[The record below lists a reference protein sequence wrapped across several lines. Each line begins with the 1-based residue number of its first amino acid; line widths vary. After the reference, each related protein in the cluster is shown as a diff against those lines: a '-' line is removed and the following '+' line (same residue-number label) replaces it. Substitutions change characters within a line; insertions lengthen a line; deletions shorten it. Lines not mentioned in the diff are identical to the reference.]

1 MKDVTSHAGG
11 HVKAIPWSKPSL
23 PLLLLLSFAIS
34 VGLGVYALV
43 TLRSVL
49 VYERGVDLARTAE
62 GVADT
67 IDRVL
72 FERFGDI
79 QLFSTD
85 ATIRSGNLEQTT
97 DRLMQYKRQYW
108 YYSWIGV
115 TDAAGRI
122 IAATD
127 FPPSRNNGEL
137 HTDSKDSAQAVTEQ
151 DWFERVRAT
160 GQVYFGEP
168 KPSPE
173 SGDVSAVSFSAPI
186 RGVRGEFRGV
196 VTSRIPIDHVR
207 PIIEKEVG
215 MQSVRAAY
223 DWLVMNHHGTVISQK
238 HRAEATVKPQT
249 LQMASAI
256 KAAEDRDK
264 SGFVEEIDPDR
275 HVRVVT
281 GYARTHG
288 YEAFP
293 GFDWTI
299 LMRVDHDVAYASIN
313 HLIIMVGGVCLLV
326 LTPMAGF
333 GIWAS
338 WKLIQE
344 DRALAEASQA
354 LEQSVAELTRSNA
367 DLQQF
372 AYVAS
377 HDLQEPLR
385 MVASYTQL
393 LSRRYKGKL
402 DADADE
408 FIGYAVEGANR
419 MQQLIKDLLAYSRVT
434 TRGAFEPLETDRAL
448 EAALANL
455 HMAIEKERAVVT
467 HDPLP
472 RVVADGTQLTQL
484 FQNLV
489 SNALKF
495 HGDRPPRVH
504 ISAVQRG
511 DEWVFAV
518 RDDGIGID
526 PQYADRIFVIFQRLH
541 TSAEYPGTGIGLA
554 LCKKIVERHGGR
566 IWVESHVGHGATFYF
581 TMPFVAHDSLQETV
595 HHDGKT
601 H

>member
-1 MKDVTSHAGG
+1 MTDVTPHTG
-11 HVKAIPWSKPSL
+11 HVKVKPWSKPSL

-49 VYERGVDLARTAE
+49 VHERGVDLGRTAE

-85 ATIRSGNLEQTT
+85 ATIRYGNLEETT
-97 DRLMQYKRQYW
+97 NRLMQYKRQYW

-115 TDAAGRI
+115 SDAAGRI

-127 FPPSRNNGEL
+127 FPPSRHNDQL
-137 HTDSKDSAQAVTEQ
+137 HTGLTDSAQAVNEQ
-151 DWFERVRAT
+151 DWFEKVRGT

-173 SGDVSAVSFSAPI
+173 SGDISAVSFSAPI
-186 RGVRGEFRGV
+186 RGVHGDFRGV

-207 PIIEKEVG
+207 PIVEKEVG
-215 MQSVRAAY
+215 IQSERTPY
-223 DWLVMNHHGTVISQK
+223 DWLVMDHHGTIISEK
-238 HRAEATVKPQT
+238 HRAEATVKQQALTMP
-249 LQMASAI
+249 SAI

-264 SGFVEEIDPDR
+264 SGFVEETDPER
-275 HVRVVT
+275 HVPVVT

-299 LMRVDHDVAYASIN
+299 LIRVDRDLAYASIN
-313 HLIIMVGGVCLLV
+313 YLIIMVGGIGLLV
-326 LTPMAGF
+326 LTPLTGF
-333 GIWAS
+333 GVWAA

-408 FIGYAVEGANR
+408 FIGYAVDGANR

-434 TRGAFEPLETDRAL
+434 TRAAFEPLESDRAL

-455 HMAIEKERAVVT
+455 HMAIEKHRAVVT
-467 HDPLP
+467 HDSLP
-472 RVVADGTQLTQL
+472 MVVADGTQLTQL

-489 SNALKF
+489 SNAIKF
-495 HGDRPPRVH
+495 HGDRPPRIHV
-504 ISAVQRG
+504 SAVQREH
-511 DEWVFAV
+511 EWLFAV

-566 IWVESHVGHGATFYF
+566 IWVDSQFGHGATFYF
-581 TMPFVAHDSLQETV
+581 TVPVTAQDHNSGDRPS
-595 HHDGKT
+595 
-601 H
+601 